1 MTMQSNDKILITGG
15 SGLVGKTLKNEL
27 IRLGY
32 SHVMTPTSQEC
43 NLLDL
48 KTTLRFFE
56 DIQPD
61 YVFHS
66 AAAVYGIMGNME
78 NKGIS
83 FLNNTLIN
91 THVIEASR
99 VINVKKIV
107 AMGTGCVYPYPP
119 PALPLTEDLIWKG
132 EPHVSEDS
140 YAHAKRA
147 MLAQLNAYRESYG
160 LNFAFVISG
169 NLYGPQDKFDIHH
182 GHVIPALVRKFYE
195 AKKNKTPVMVW
206 GDGSARRDF
215 LFSEDV
221 ARALIIIMEKVD
233 GVVNMGSNTINSIK
247 DIVNVLAQ
255 HTTQEDQV
263 KWDASKPNGQEYRA
277 YDLKKLFNAG
287 FSPNMALAD
296 GVRLT
301 YDWYVSNVDAAR
313 K

>member
-1 MTMQSNDKILITGG
+1 MNYDDRIMITGSG
-15 SGLVGKTLKNEL
+15 GLVGRALKEEL

-32 SHVMTPTSQEC
+32 TNVIAPTSKEC
-43 NLLDL
+43 DLTDL
-48 KTTLRFFE
+48 KATLNFFKNTE
-56 DIQPD
+56 PK

-91 THVIEASR
+91 THVIEACR
-99 VINVKKIV
+99 VVNVKKIV

-119 PALPLTEDLIWKG
+119 PSLPLTEDLIWQG
-132 EPHVSEDS
+132 APHHSEDS

-147 MLAQLNAYRESYG
+147 MLAQLNAYHESYN
-160 LNFAFVISG
+160 LNYAFVISG

-182 GHVIPALVRKFYE
+182 GHVIPSLVRKFYE
-195 AKKNKTPVMVW
+195 AKQNNTPVNVW

-215 LFSEDV
+215 LFSEDTSK
-221 ARALIIIMEKVD
+221 ALILIMHKIN
-233 GVVNMGSNTINSIK
+233 GVVNMGSNVINSIK
-247 DIVNVLAQ
+247 DIVDILAH
-255 HTTQEDQV
+255 HTGMEGKIV
-263 KWDASKPNGQEYRA
+263 WDASKPNGQEYRA
-277 YDLKKLFNAG
+277 YDLQKLFSAG
-287 FSPNMALAD
+287 FSPTVTLSD

-301 YDWYVSNVDAAR
+301 YDWYKLNAAEAR